1 MIVLCSVICINGDD
15 NKQFHF
21 LQKHLYFFQ
30 NFGLKRRKTVE
41 YLLYLKSLKR
51 EKSVRLIMIVLCSV
65 ICING
70 VNISTSSDKC
80 HMIDNRPSS
89 WRPRLPLVC
98 PNELQPKGYKT
109 SSCELITLFE
119 SYNFSERAYR
129 EQTLYAGRT
138 GECIFTVCQYCLLY
152 TSPSPRDLP

>member
-1 MIVLCSVICINGDD
+1 
-15 NKQFHF
+15 
-21 LQKHLYFFQ
+21 
-30 NFGLKRRKTVE
+30 
-41 YLLYLKSLKR
+41 
-51 EKSVRLIMIVLCSV
+51 MIVLCSV

-138 GECIFTVCQYCLLY
+138 GECIFTVCQYLLVCY
-152 TSPSPRDLP
+152 KVICDFRCRNMLKQNSISITTGSVPKFIARHIDSRLTKRS